1 MTTTCSQPRPA
12 LRLESDYRPRQFVW
26 RAQERVRVSSLL
38 QRVLAAVMLIPVVV
52 AAILWLP
59 TVGFALLLG
68 AFAVIGGHEWCRV
81 GQLPRAWHAV
91 FVVSLTLVLA
101 GGYFALHSLPFVQ
114 IILAM
119 SILWWLSAFAA
130 VVARQRDVELAW
142 FEFAVARAAAGV
154 LILYPAWVSLV
165 WLHAQQPTMVLY
177 LMVLIWVADSAAYF
191 AGRQF
196 GRRKLASRVSPG
208 KSWEGVAGGLLAV
221 VVLAAGVALASDY
234 GTRLS
239 AVFIAL
245 SLVVAVASV
254 LGDLIE
260 SLFKRK
266 GGVKNSGALR
276 TTMRASGPKASTA
289 TVSPS

>member
-1 MTTTCSQPRPA
+1 V
-12 LRLESDYRPRQFVW
+12 FVW
-26 RAQERVRVSSLL
+26 RAQEQVRVSSLL
-38 QRVLAAVMLIPVVV
+38 QRVLAAIVLIPVVV

-68 AFAVIGGHEWCRV
+68 AFAVTGGHEWCRV

-91 FVVSLTLVLA
+91 FVVSLTLALT
-101 GGYFALHSLPFVQ
+101 GGYFAMHSLPFVQ
-114 IILAM
+114 ITLAM
-119 SILWWLSAFAA
+119 SILWWLLAFVA
-130 VVARQRDVELAW
+130 VVARQRDVEFVW
-142 FEFAVARAAAGV
+142 FEFAAVRAGAGM

-165 WLHAQQPTMVLY
+165 WLHAQQPTMVLFV
-177 LMVLIWVADSAAYF
+177 MVLIWVADSAAYF

-221 VVLAAGVALASDY
+221 VCLAVGVALASDHSM
-234 GTRLS
+234 RMS
-239 AVFIAL
+239 AVFVAL

-260 SLFKRK
+260 SLFKRRAGVK
-266 GGVKNSGALR
+266 DSGTLIPGHGGVLDRIDSLTAAGPCFALGWLLSGGMA
-276 TTMRASGPKASTA
+276 
-289 TVSPS
+289 